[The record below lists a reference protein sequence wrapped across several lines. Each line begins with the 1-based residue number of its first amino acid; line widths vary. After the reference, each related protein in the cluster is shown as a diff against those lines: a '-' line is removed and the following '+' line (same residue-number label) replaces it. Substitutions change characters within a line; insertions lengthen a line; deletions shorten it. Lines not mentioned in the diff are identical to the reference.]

1 MIFRTVS
8 LDAAN
13 CHLEMHISVTRQK
26 QTHWNGGPLVC
37 QTNTSGVVLM
47 GVKSWGGPCAGI
59 QKPAVYSSVPAVMNW
74 ISKHLDTE
82 WKPWNSR
89 IQYNFC
95 ELFHSE
101 VKMLCGAKVPLW
113 WKSSF

>member
-1 MIFRTVS
+1 MS

-13 CHLEMHISVTRQK
+13 FHLEMHISETRQK
-26 QTHWNGGPLVC
+26 TGSSYFSSQFLNFSQTHWNGGPLVC

-47 GVKSWGGPCAGI
+47 GVKSWGEPCGGI

-82 WKPWNSR
+82 
-89 IQYNFC
+89 
-95 ELFHSE
+95 
-101 VKMLCGAKVPLW
+101 
-113 WKSSF
+113 